1 MKTIGFPR
9 MHKEISEKRAFL
21 PEFFKE
27 LEVNGALIYIEN
39 GYGSKMGFT
48 HEDYLNVNKHIT
60 FVSQDESYKQDIVIV
75 LRSPEFEE
83 LELIPDGTILLSMLH
98 YPTRSKRNKM
108 LLKKKIKAV
117 SLDSIRGDFMQ
128 RLVFNAKGT
137 SGHGMEVAFDEL
149 EKVRTDLYSSKRGP
163 LEVSI
168 IGMGMIGLH
177 AGKSAG
183 KFARP
188 EIAAKI
194 KEAKAK
200 GVMINMLPRN
210 ITSDKEEMAKILKR
224 TDILV
229 DASTRDNPYE
239 YIIDN
244 EMLAN
249 LKSDAII
256 VDLTADPYLVDEE
269 GVQVKA
275 IEGIPTGTLD
285 KYVIYKDDKEYY
297 DIPDTV
303 NKSNRRTVISCD
315 AWPGVKPRECM
326 ELYAIQMLPI
336 ITKLVE
342 KDFEEMSL
350 DSHYYFDRAISRA
363 TLDYFF
369 ENDKMKIE

>member
-1 MKTIGFPR
+1 MKTLGFPR

-21 PEFFKE
+21 PDFFKK
-27 LEVNGALIYIEN
+27 LEINGAHIYIEN
-39 GYGSKMGFT
+39 GYGSKLGYT
-48 HEDYLNVNKHIT
+48 HDDYLKVNKNIK
-60 FVSQDESYKQDIVIV
+60 FVSQEQSYKQDIIIV

-83 LELIPDGTILLSMLH
+83 LELIPDGRILLSMLH
-98 YPTRSKRNKM
+98 YPTRAKRNKM
-108 LLKKKIKAV
+108 LIKKKLKAV
-117 SLDSIRGDFMQ
+117 SLDSVRGDFMQ

-137 SGHGMEVAFDEL
+137 SGNGMEVAFDEL
-149 EKVRTDLYSSKRGP
+149 EKVREDFYSDKRGP
-163 LEVSI
+163 IEVSI

-183 KFARP
+183 KFGRP

-194 KEAKAK
+194 KEAGAK
-200 GVMINMLPRN
+200 GVIVSMLPRN

-244 EMLAN
+244 EMLEN
-249 LKSDAII
+249 LKDDAII

-269 GVQVKA
+269 GIQVKA

-285 KYVIYKDDKEYY
+285 KYVIYKEDKEYY
-297 DIPDTV
+297 DIPETV

-315 AWPGVKPRECM
+315 AWPGVKPFECM
-326 ELYAIQMLPI
+326 ELYAIQMLPL
-336 ITKLVE
+336 ITKLLE
-342 KDFEEMSL
+342 KEYEEMTL
-350 DSHYYFDRAISRA
+350 ESHYYFDRAIYRA
-363 TLDYFF
+363 SMDYFLKH
-369 ENDKMKIE
+369 DKKIK